1 MIGFRDQRFDEL
13 MGGRKNL
20 PEDYLVQ
27 LGHDDCLKLFKDY
40 QNMQHNLY

>member
-13 MGGRKNL
+13 MGRRKNL